1 MYKMK
6 LTMLSTMLMVAFV
19 MVDKTVAETL
29 SEERADFLWANHKVS
44 FRLLIFPLIKR

>member
-6 LTMLSTMLMVAFV
+6 LTLLSAMLVVAFV
-19 MVDKTVAETL
+19 IVDKTVAEAL

>member
-1 MYKMK
+1 MK
-6 LTMLSTMLMVAFV
+6 LTLLSAMLVVAFV
-19 MVDKTVAETL
+19 IVDKTVAEAL

>member
-1 MYKMK
+1 
-6 LTMLSTMLMVAFV
+6 MLSAMLMVAFV
-19 MVDKTVAETL
+19 IVDKTVAEAL